1 MTTRNEPQVAGGA
14 VRQASR
20 ADGLRRLAVAGVLA
34 TLAAMAATTL
44 AAALAQAAGV
54 ELEVPDGGEAIPL
67 PGFAVV
73 TGIFSIVGVVIAAA
87 LLRWSAHPAE
97 RFVWTAASLTTISL
111 VPPVLSGAHP
121 ATVTTLI
128 GLHLVAASVMIPCL
142 SRSLRRLTG

>member
-1 MTTRNEPQVAGGA
+1 MTIRNEPQVAGGA

-20 ADGLRRLAVAGVLA
+20 ADGLRRLAVAGVVA
-34 TLAAMAATTL
+34 TLAAMTATTL
-44 AAALAQAAGV
+44 AAALAQAVGV
-54 ELEVPDGGEAIPL
+54 ELEVPDGGESIPL

-87 LLRWSAHPAE
+87 LLRWSAHPTE
-97 RFVWTAASLTTISL
+97 RFVWTAGSLTTISL

>member
-1 MTTRNEPQVAGGA
+1 MTIRDEPQVAGGA

-20 ADGLRRLAVAGVLA
+20 SDSLRRLAVIGVVA
-34 TLAAMAATTL
+34 TLAAMTATTL
-44 AAALAQAAGV
+44 AAALAQAVGV

>member
-1 MTTRNEPQVAGGA
+1 MTIRNEPQVAGGA

-20 ADGLRRLAVAGVLA
+20 SDSLRRLAVTGVAA
-34 TLAAMAATTL
+34 TLAAMTATTL
-44 AAALAQAAGV
+44 AAALAQAVGV